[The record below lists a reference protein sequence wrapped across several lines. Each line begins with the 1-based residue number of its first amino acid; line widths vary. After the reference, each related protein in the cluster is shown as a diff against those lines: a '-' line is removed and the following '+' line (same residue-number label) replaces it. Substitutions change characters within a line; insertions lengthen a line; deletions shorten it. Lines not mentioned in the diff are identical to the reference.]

1 VSLLLLI
8 VLALFTGITGSGSSE
23 ASGSGEA
30 SEGWSEYPPAE
41 SFDGRV
47 FSLQDGEFVTYAP
60 GVAKTGDKIVC
71 IVDGK
76 SIETFVPKPNAGV
89 STDPMVVTM
98 KANGEVRAEC
108 GGIHAETAPPGS
120 W

>member
-1 VSLLLLI
+1 MSLLI
-8 VLALFTGITGSGSSE
+8 VLLLAFVAGIPGFGSSE
-23 ASGSGEA
+23 SSESG
-30 SEGWSEYPPAE
+30 EGWSQYGPAE

-60 GVAKTGDKIVC
+60 GVAKTGDRIVC
-71 IVDGK
+71 HVDGK
-76 SIETFVPKPNAGV
+76 SVEALVPKPNVGV
-89 STDPMVVTM
+89 SIDPMIVSM

>member
-1 VSLLLLI
+1 MSLLLLLL
-8 VLALFTGITGSGSSE
+8 VALVAGIPGSGSSE
-23 ASGSGEA
+23 SSGSG
-30 SEGWSEYPPAE
+30 EGWSEYEPAE

-47 FSLQDGEFVTYAP
+47 FSLQDGEYVTYAP

-71 IVDGK
+71 HVDGK
-76 SIETFVPKPNAGV
+76 SIEALVPKPKVGA
-89 STDPMVVTM
+89 SIDPMIVSMT
-98 KANGEVRAEC
+98 ADGEVRAEC